1 MQSAHCLHYYDQT
14 SFNYSNGNRSCI
26 IRFVSENSYHQAL
39 QDFRR
44 ARQEAA
50 LRQLLSRFL
59 GRSDQLL
66 AYRDLSD
73 KLNITDT
80 LEHGIQEI
88 PLKAIVGSVGRAD
101 DFTRDFLPKR
111 DSDAERWA
119 NVKAAV
125 IDMRGWPPIDVYK
138 IGDVYFVKDGNHRV
152 SVARQLGND
161 TITANVTEI
170 ETRLS
175 IEADEDPRDVISRA
189 NYIDFLEKTK
199 LDQTRPQADLKLTF
213 IDQYSTLLAQIE
225 HHQEHLQAEGQMFS
239 FPETAVSWYD
249 HVYIPVLKLIRNQ
262 GIMRNFQDR
271 TETDMY
277 ILLSERREELE
288 EALGWEVKPQPAVS
302 EWASSIS
309 KSRSPLI
316 SRLGARLRNAL
327 APSLTDGPPP
337 GEWRKQRDLAT
348 TGTSLFN
355 DILIS
360 LQGTDADWYLLDN
373 TLKVARR
380 EEANL
385 MAIHA
390 VSSRSGLE
398 SAETRQIEAEFQ
410 RRCREAGVEGQFAAE
425 VGVEGKL
432 MLQRAPWVDLVSTNL
447 TFATEYN
454 PDSRL
459 SSGVNLLI
467 QRCPRPILV
476 MTGEKVAQLDRGLL
490 AYDGSPKA
498 DEALFVA
505 AYLAVRWHIKLT
517 VLTVITEYTEAAV
530 LDDARRYLIGNNL
543 LNVKYILEESPIT
556 EAVVKTVRN
565 LGCNL
570 LIMGGFGYRP
580 ARYLVLGSTVN
591 GVLGDC
597 LVPTLICR

>member
-1 MQSAHCLHYYDQT
+1 MSAK
-14 SFNYSNGNRSCI
+14 
-26 IRFVSENSYHQAL
+26 SYEQAL

-80 LEHGIQEI
+80 FEHGVQEI

-125 IDMRGWPPIDVYK
+125 IEMRGWRPIDVYK

-152 SVARQLGND
+152 SVARQLGNE
-161 TITANVTEI
+161 TISANVTEI

-175 IEADEDPRDVISRA
+175 IDADDDPRAIIARA

-199 LDQTRPQADLKLTF
+199 LDQSRPEADLELTF
-213 IDQYSTLLAQIE
+213 IDQYSTLLAQID
-225 HHQEHLQAEGQMFS
+225 HHRHHCQSDGQEISLPQA
-239 FPETAVSWYD
+239 AASWYD
-249 HVYIPVLKLIRNQ
+249 EVYLPVLKLIRNQ

-288 EALGWEVKPQPAVS
+288 EALGWEVKAQPAVS
-302 EWASSIS
+302 EWASSLS
-309 KSRSPLI
+309 KSHSPFI
-316 SRLGARLRNAL
+316 NRLGARLRDAL
-327 APSLTDGPPP
+327 VPNLGDGPPP

-348 TGTSLFN
+348 TNISLFN

-360 LQGTDADWYLLDN
+360 LQGTEADWRLLDN
-373 TLKVARR
+373 TLMVAQR

-385 MAIHA
+385 LAIHA
-390 VSSRSGLE
+390 VSSRLGLE
-398 SAETRQIEAEFQ
+398 STETGQIEAEFR
-410 RRCREAGVEGQFAAE
+410 RRCRKAGVEGQFAAE

-432 MLQRAPWVDLVSTNL
+432 MIQRAPWVDLVSTNL
-447 TFATEYN
+447 TFATEYS
-454 PDSRL
+454 PGGRL
-459 SSGVNLLI
+459 SSGVDFLI

-476 MTGEKVAQLDRGLL
+476 ITGEKITHMDKGLL

-505 AYLAVRWHIKLT
+505 AYLAARWHMKLT

-530 LDDARRYLIGNNL
+530 LDDARRYLIANNL
-543 LNVKYILEESPIT
+543 LNVKYILEEAPIT
-556 EAVVKTVRN
+556 EAVLKTAKSQ
-565 LGCNL
+565 GSNL

-580 ARYLVLGSTVN
+580 VRYLVLGSTVN
-591 GVLGDC
+591 GVLDDGQI
-597 LVPTLICR
+597 PTLICR